1 MSSSYRRER
10 YASSRTGVKKESWIR
25 LAVTV
30 FVLIACVIIIT
41 MQWKK
46 LMATNDILVE
56 KLETITKFEEELDIL
71 RTLNPYQVESN
82 EVIAHAVQNVDIYPG
97 WVARVYPIPK
107 NSEKALLMND
117 LGSFVMNETRFS
129 LASHKR
135 YGMPQPSQGMYRLNG
150 LFPSH
155 KQGRLQVGVELYLS
169 NQKGVEQT
177 ESSSQICSC
186 YVRIDINKK
195 RVIDKKIH
203 FVTRFE
209 AEKVITGEVELTKGL
224 FPISAV
230 LYCDENSDFTGD
242 EVQVSISFRNPDQYK
257 LTTNRDAI
265 FHIYKPNDLTAKL

>member
-1 MSSSYRRER
+1 MTSSYRRER
-10 YASSRTGVKKESWIR
+10 YTSSRAKTKEGWLR
-25 LAVTV
+25 VT
-30 FVLIACVIIIT
+30 FTVIILIGCFVVIA

-46 LMATNDILVE
+46 LIASNDLLIKKSE
-56 KLETITKFEEELDIL
+56 IITKFEDELDIL
-71 RTLNPYQVESN
+71 RTLNPYRVESN
-82 EVIAHAVQNVDIYPG
+82 EVIAHAVQNIDIFPG

-107 NSEKALLMND
+107 NSQSALSMND

-155 KQGRLQVGVELYLS
+155 KQGRLQVGVELYLT
-169 NQKGVEQT
+169 NQKGIEQN

>member
-1 MSSSYRRER
+1 MTSSYRRER
-10 YASSRTGVKKESWIR
+10 YTSSRAKTKESWIR
-25 LAVTV
+25 VILT
-30 FVLIACVIIIT
+30 VIILLGCFAVIT

-46 LMATNDILVE
+46 LTATNDMLIQ
-56 KLETITKFEEELDIL
+56 KTKIITKFEDELDIL
-71 RTLNPYQVESN
+71 RTLNPYQVDSN
-82 EVIAHAVQNVDIYPG
+82 EVIAHAVQNIDIFPG

-107 NSEKALLMND
+107 NSQNVLSMND

-155 KQGRLQVGVELYLS
+155 KKGRLQVGVELYLAS
-169 NQKGVEQT
+169 QKGTEQN

-209 AEKVITGEVELTKGL
+209 AEKVITGEVELAKGL

-242 EVQVSISFRNPDQYK
+242 EVQVSISFRNPEQYK
-257 LTTNRDAI
+257 LTTSRDAI